1 MKRSFLIKN
10 YLVALILITVNLSCK
25 KQASAVEPSNLQL
38 TANVSTDGSGR
49 VDFVAKADNAD
60 RYFFT
65 FGQGSNESIRSSD
78 GNASTVYV
86 EGGTYT
92 VKVTAYST
100 SDKSITLSKQ
110 ITVDKNDAI
119 DNTGYI
125 SPETYPGMTLV
136 WQDEFN
142 GTALDSRYWTFE
154 QGNGANG
161 WGNNELQ
168 FYREENTKVNGGYL
182 TITARK
188 ENFSGREY
196 TSSRIKTQDKKT
208 FLYGRVD
215 FRAKLPKGQ
224 GIWPAFWA
232 LGANITTVNWPLCG
246 EIDIM
251 EMVGGGAG
259 KDNTVHGTVHY
270 EDGGHK
276 YIGKSYTLP
285 SGDFYDK
292 FHVFSLVW
300 TETSLKWYI
309 DNQEYYTFDSS
320 SAATDEFRKPFF
332 LLINLAVG
340 GNWPGSPNSSTVF
353 PQKYIVDYVRV
364 FQ

>member
-1 MKRSFLIKN
+1 VS
-10 YLVALILITVNLSCK
+10 ILHH
-25 KQASAVEPSNLQL
+25 
-38 TANVSTDGSGR
+38 GS
-49 VDFVAKADNAD
+49 KLK
-60 RYFFT
+60 
-65 FGQGSNESIRSSD
+65 I
-78 GNASTVYV
+78 
-86 EGGTYT
+86 
-92 VKVTAYST
+92 
-100 SDKSITLSKQ
+100 
-110 ITVDKNDAI
+110 
-119 DNTGYI
+119 
-125 SPETYPGMTLV
+125 
-136 WQDEFN
+136 
-142 GTALDSRYWTFE
+142 
-154 QGNGANG
+154 
-161 WGNNELQ
+161 
-168 FYREENTKVNGGYL
+168 
-182 TITARK
+182 
-188 ENFSGREY
+188 
-196 TSSRIKTQDKKT
+196 KKT

-320 SAATDEFRKPFF
+320 SAATDEF
-332 LLINLAVG
+332 
-340 GNWPGSPNSSTVF
+340 
-353 PQKYIVDYVRV
+353 
-364 FQ
+364 